1 MTPAVIA
8 PKKAWIADGWDLGS
22 IETVPIA
29 FKLSNASS
37 FKVFAPED
45 LILYDKKTIINTDL
59 NSQLTRTNPIS
70 SKKERKLNASM
81 ENLQNVLL
89 Q

>member
-8 PKKAWIADGWDLGS
+8 PKKAWTADGLDLGS

-45 LILYDKKTIINTDL
+45 LILYDKKNHHQHGSQFSIRFIIHD
-59 NSQLTRTNPIS
+59 S
-70 SKKERKLNASM
+70 E
-81 ENLQNVLL
+81 
-89 Q
+89 